1 MPDISADG
9 VANAFQ
15 AFFNMPIIGWGL
27 AIIVGGAVGA
37 FITRLLISTFWR

>member
-1 MPDISADG
+1 MPDVPVDG
-9 VANAFQ
+9 VVNAFQ
-15 AFFNMPIIGWGL
+15 SFFAMPLVAWGL